1 MVYSKTSIKT
11 GDVEARKSIA
21 EEIETEK
28 NALAKTKFAMNANA
42 KDLAQYCISKDQ
54 NVKASMIWFRK
65 LRCRRPMFN
74 KNEPL
79 EAVADKVE
87 NDIDSIPTDVLKSN
101 TQTIPTRERRV
112 KGVKQ
117 KLGKNDLLL

>member
-1 MVYSKTSIKT
+1 
-11 GDVEARKSIA
+11 
-21 EEIETEK
+21 
-28 NALAKTKFAMNANA
+28 
-42 KDLAQYCISKDQ
+42 
-54 NVKASMIWFRK
+54 
-65 LRCRRPMFN
+65 MFN

-79 EAVADKVE
+79 EAMADKVE